1 MQGQILEDDDCAC
14 LLVEAIAKKSQNI
27 KWSTKV
33 DGKNVQ
39 HRLIRR
45 VSMDQFYAILTGEED
60 AFYKMCMALPEVINS
75 VVNEEGGVEV
85 PHDTVIDELRKV
97 ASLYGDENDELSMAM
112 AVYMLGFNTYM
123 GFGDKIRGELGE
135 SKDGMLKR
143 IYEYVKR
150 VEEAYEEWWG
160 MNMSTSTHDLFDFF
174 KKANS
179 NISDE
184 YTRICRRVNED
195 PGTAGDQGEENWK
208 ELLESWI
215 PPYFQIV
222 TKGRIL
228 SDSGE
233 TSPQVDVIVLSPDY
247 PKSLLNCKEYL
258 SGGVVAAFECK
269 TTLRR
274 KHIGE
279 FIEHSKKI
287 EKLAINENGTPR
299 KDLQS
304 KIYYGLL
311 AHSHE
316 WKKENSNPKENIEKA
331 IWEYDEKY
339 VTHPREIPDIICVAD
354 LGVWKSQKMIV
365 PNYDNG
371 KGLKGNY
378 VMSGYI
384 ASDNKEEFFTPVG
397 SCVFD
402 LLQNIA
408 WRYPSVRDIVTY
420 MRKLNISGSGSG
432 YSRPWEWS
440 ILSEETQ
447 ENIYRLKNG
456 GFWNEWGMVID

>member
-1 MQGQILEDDDCAC
+1 
-14 LLVEAIAKKSQNI
+14 
-27 KWSTKV
+27 
-33 DGKNVQ
+33 
-39 HRLIRR
+39 
-45 VSMDQFYAILTGEED
+45 
-60 AFYKMCMALPEVINS
+60 
-75 VVNEEGGVEV
+75 
-85 PHDTVIDELRKV
+85 
-97 ASLYGDENDELSMAM
+97 
-112 AVYMLGFNTYM
+112 
-123 GFGDKIRGELGE
+123 
-135 SKDGMLKR
+135 
-143 IYEYVKR
+143 
-150 VEEAYEEWWG
+150 
-160 MNMSTSTHDLFDFF
+160 MSTSTHDLFDFF
-174 KKANS
+174 KKANR

-316 WKKENSNPKENIEKA
+316 WKKENSNPKENIENLFGNIMKNMLH
-331 IWEYDEKY
+331 ILGKLQISY
-339 VTHPREIPDIICVAD
+339 V
-354 LGVWKSQKMIV
+354 
-365 PNYDNG
+365 
-371 KGLKGNY
+371 
-378 VMSGYI
+378 
-384 ASDNKEEFFTPVG
+384 
-397 SCVFD
+397 
-402 LLQNIA
+402 LL
-408 WRYPSVRDIVTY
+408 T
-420 MRKLNISGSGSG
+420 
-432 YSRPWEWS
+432 
-440 ILSEETQ
+440 
-447 ENIYRLKNG
+447 
-456 GFWNEWGMVID
+456 